1 MSDTQPIEGQEQPTA
16 EAEPPRPRAG
26 LFGPPGRDYECA
38 NCDGQLCG
46 WCEREAQP

>member
-1 MSDTQPIEGQEQPTA
+1 MPQTA
-16 EAEPPRPRAG
+16 KLLPNNNGMAEPPRPRAG